1 MSCSWHNS
9 NDGLDSARRLVE
21 SLPDP
26 AVTSRYLALPHSYV
40 CERLAEADAEIGI
53 NLREI
58 QTLRERVRSV
68 GASLIA
74 RDLRIEEL
82 ERELEK
88 PALRLSVPEWAQIA
102 ALAVAG
108 ASGIYLLV
116 QGWARLCVWI
126 AR

>member
-9 NDGLDSARRLVE
+9 NDGLDNARRLVE
-21 SLPDP
+21 ALPDP
-26 AVTSRYLALPHSYV
+26 DRARRYLSLPHSYV
-40 CERLAEADAEIGI
+40 CERLAEADATEAV

-58 QTLRERVRSV
+58 QALRRQKDAIGTALTRER
-68 GASLIA
+68 I
-74 RDLRIEEL
+74 RIEEL